1 MKKLISAALIFFFI
15 AAMIFNGCTTSKE
28 DDFNAFDTSI
38 LDTTIA
44 PQQDFY
50 RFASGNWLKNNPV
63 PDDQT
68 IWGGFTVL
76 REQTRQQVQS
86 IVLDA
91 AKGINQDESPLA
103 EKIGKFYSVGMDSTK
118 IDKQGW
124 EPIKPLLE
132 RIDKVTDK
140 KELTS
145 EIAYMHQYSASPL
158 FFFYTTAD
166 AKNSDT
172 TIACMW
178 QGGISLPDRDYYL
191 EDDERSQSI
200 RAKYSEHLV
209 NMFKLIGYNDD
220 AASEASDKIMKME
233 TRLAEAQNSRL
244 ENRDPNKTYNKM
256 TTDEVMKNTPGFD
269 WKQYMSEIGAGDP
282 GKVNINQPAYL
293 AEVGKMM
300 KEVPVEDWKT
310 YLKWNTLNSMA
321 SYLGSDFV
329 NEQFDF
335 NGKFLSGQN
344 KIQPRWKRVL
354 NTVNGALGEAVGQ
367 VYVAH
372 YFPPA
377 AKERAVKIVKSLLV
391 SMKESI
397 ENAEW
402 MSEATKKQA
411 LTKLKSFGVKIG
423 YPDQWR
429 DYSGLE
435 VGDSFVQNIMNSNKF
450 DHEEL
455 LSEINQPVKKWQWG
469 MTPQTVNAYYHPT
482 NNEIV
487 FPAAILQFPFYD
499 YRADDAINYGA
510 MGAVIGHEI
519 SHGFDD
525 QGRQYDAEGNIRD
538 WWTAEDA
545 VRFDER
551 AQLLVEQFNEY
562 KTPAGESINGAMTLG
577 ENIGDLGG
585 LNVAYNAFTKTEQFK
600 KGELIDGFT
609 PAQRFFLGWAQ
620 VWKNNIKDE
629 ELSRRLKVDVHSP
642 GEWRVLGPL
651 SNMPEF
657 YAAFNVQPG
666 DPMRRDNP
674 IKIW

>member
-1 MKKLISAALIFFFI
+1 MKRLYLAAIFLLIAALIF
-15 AAMIFNGCTTSKE
+15 NGCSTSKE
-28 DDFNAFDTSI
+28 EDFKAFDTAI
-38 LDTTIA
+38 IDTTHK
-44 PQQDFY
+44 PQEDFY
-50 RFASGNWLKNNPV
+50 RFAAGNWLKNNPV
-63 PDDQT
+63 PEDQT

-76 REQTRQQVQS
+76 REQTREQVQS

-91 AKGINQDESPLA
+91 AKGINKDESPLA
-103 EKIGKFYSVGMDSTK
+103 EKIGRFYSVGMDSIK
-118 IDKQGW
+118 IDADGY
-124 EPIKPLLE
+124 EPIKPLLT
-132 RIDKVTDK
+132 RIDGLSN
-140 KELTS
+140 KEDLVN
-145 EIAYMHQYSASPL
+145 EIAYMHQYTVAPL

-172 TIACMW
+172 TIAGIW
-178 QGGISLPDRDYYL
+178 QGGIGLPDRDYYL
-191 EDDERSQSI
+191 NDDEESKSI
-200 RAKYSEHLV
+200 REKYNQHLT
-209 NMFKLIGYNDD
+209 NMFKLIEYNDAEATE
-220 AASEASDKIMKME
+220 AAITIMKME

-256 TTDEVMKNTPGFD
+256 TTEELIKTAPGFD
-269 WKQYMSEIGAGDP
+269 WKQYMSQTGAGDP
-282 GKVNINQPAYL
+282 GKLNINQPKFI

-300 KEVPVEDWKT
+300 KDVSVDDWKT
-310 YLKWNTLNSMA
+310 YLKWNTLRGMA
-321 SYLGSDFV
+321 NYLSSDFV
-329 NEQFDF
+329 NERFEF
-335 NGKFLSGQN
+335 TGKFLSGQN

-367 VYVAH
+367 VYVAN
-372 YFPPA
+372 YFPPE
-377 AKERAVKIVKSLLV
+377 AKDRAVKIVKSLLV

-402 MSEATKKQA
+402 MSDATKEQA
-411 LTKLKSFGVKIG
+411 LVKLQGFGVKIG
-423 YPDQWR
+423 YPDKWR
-429 DYSGLE
+429 DYSELE
-435 VGDSFVQNIMNSNKF
+435 VGDSFVKNVMNSNKF
-450 DHEEL
+450 DHEEML
-455 LSEINQPVKKWQWG
+455 TEINQPVKQWQWG
-469 MTPQTVNAYYHPT
+469 MNPQTVNAYYHPT
-482 NNEIV
+482 RNEIV

-538 WWTAEDA
+538 WWTKEDA
-545 VRFDER
+545 ERFDER
-551 AQLLVEQFNEY
+551 AQMLVDQYNNY
-562 KTPAGESINGAMTLG
+562 VAINDMKIDGALTLG

-585 LNVAYNAFTKTEQFK
+585 LNIAYNAFTKTDQFK
-600 KGELIDGFT
+600 KGETIDGFT

-629 ELSRRLKVDVHSP
+629 ELMRRLKTDVHSP

-651 SNMPEF
+651 ANMPEF
-657 YAAFNVQPG
+657 YEAFDVKPG